1 MAIRRSGRPT
11 ANRRPPCPTARL
23 CGTAVTVLLQP
34 GDNGMLHVATRQLE
48 PGDVVVAA
56 WSTECEDGLFGELL
70 ATSMRA
76 RGGIGLVLD
85 RCRYG
90 APEPMNF
97 RVLAG
102 RSTPRARS
110 RSSWAWSARPPSAPT
125 RSSTPATWSLGDIG
139 RPTSTGWSSSPPH
152 ALAMSPEAARR
163 LLDAPA
169 LEAACLKYID

>member
-11 ANRRPPCPTARL
+11 ANPRPPCPTARL

-34 GDNGMLHVATRQLE
+34 ADNWMLHVPTRQLE

-70 ATSMRA
+70 ATSMPA

-110 RSSWAWSARPPSAPT
+110 RSSWAGSARPPSAPT
-125 RSSTPATWSLGDIG
+125 RSSTPATWSLGRRRTADIDG
-139 RPTSTGWSSSPPH
+139 VVVVP
-152 ALAMSPEAARR
+152 
-163 LLDAPA
+163 
-169 LEAACLKYID
+169 AACAGDVAGSGPPSPRCARA

>member
-1 MAIRRSGRPT
+1 MAIRRSGRSADGQPT
-11 ANRRPPCPTARL
+11 SPCPTARL
-23 CGTAVTVLLQP
+23 CGTAVTVLLRP
-34 GDNGMLHVATRQLE
+34 DDNWMLHLATRQLK

-56 WSTECEDGLFGELL
+56 WSTECEDGFFGELL

-90 APEPMNF
+90 AAPKPMKF

-110 RSSWAWSARPPSAPT
+110 RSSWAGSARPPSAPM
-125 RSSTPATWSLGDIG
+125 RSSTPATWSLGRHWTADID
-139 RPTSTGWSSSPPH
+139 GWSSSPPH
-152 ALAMSPEAARR
+152 ALAMSPKRPAVSSMRRR
-163 LLDAPA
+163 LRPPV
-169 LEAACLKYID
+169 